1 MGETYY
7 YYYFRFVC
15 VCVCGGQVGA
25 SENLKERQI
34 VPLIEMATD
43 FSVAR
48 QGIRGPRASAV
59 FEAFPG
65 EVSASASM

>member
-1 MGETYY
+1 MGETY

-15 VCVCGGQVGA
+15 VCVVDRC
-25 SENLKERQI
+25 ENLKERQI